1 MQKNRNI
8 ISGVIDKN
16 TVVVVAGPTASGK
29 SGLALD
35 LAQQYNGVI
44 INADASQVYK
54 DIPIISAAPSAED
67 KQKVEHLLYEVF
79 DARQNGSVTDWLKLA
94 VEAIKNVWN
103 RGMVPIV
110 VGGTGFYIESLVK
123 GVSPIPETSQK
134 IKQDVADMLKNN
146 GLATVYACLQKLD
159 PVGAERVNP
168 NDTTRVRR
176 ALEIFLDTGKS
187 IDYWFQVPMVKML
200 PEAKFRMI
208 VLLPQ
213 LKKLEEKC
221 SLRFDEMMK
230 NGALDEVKKLKEK
243 KLDKNLPVMKAIGVP
258 ELMSF
263 LDKKMSKKD
272 AADLAKLRTRQYAKR
287 QLTWFRNR
295 MKNVAD
301 CIIEEI

>member
-1 MQKNRNI
+1 
-8 ISGVIDKN
+8 
-16 TVVVVAGPTASGK
+16 
-29 SGLALD
+29 
-35 LAQQYNGVI
+35 
-44 INADASQVYK
+44 
-54 DIPIISAAPSAED
+54 
-67 KQKVEHLLYEVF
+67 
-79 DARQNGSVTDWLKLA
+79 
-94 VEAIKNVWN
+94 
-103 RGMVPIV
+103 
-110 VGGTGFYIESLVK
+110 
-123 GVSPIPETSQK
+123 
-134 IKQDVADMLKNN
+134 
-146 GLATVYACLQKLD
+146 
-159 PVGAERVNP
+159 
-168 NDTTRVRR
+168 
-176 ALEIFLDTGKS
+176 
-187 IDYWFQVPMVKML
+187 
-200 PEAKFRMI
+200 MI